1 MLPHFLHDI
10 PLLQRNQRL
19 MGVHYQN
26 LLAFWLSDE
35 LFVLVRKCGAS
46 QSRHVS
52 EIDLVVEN
60 ASDRAAA
67 PGIWPHRVQPRMGR
81 AGLAVIVICRCQH
94 LFRCE
99 DSGNLVRA
107 FTRSTQFKDSSHHR
121 RGFLIWNKILGVTI
135 LLSVAVRRSPA
146 QTLTALGLHLFDG
159 ANLFAGILR
168 VEFVRPIA
176 DGVEI
181 ITAFHQRIHAVI
193 DGNKTDAFFRKIY
206 FRVLSHLQVFTPKA
220 AEILDD

>member
-1 MLPHFLHDI
+1 MRNPTKVVQYYLDEIGFPDVMRRTGILSAFSVGVAFKAVFGFFHGFRPVQHHRLFAVRTEGKTGKHIRFVHMFGCSLFMLPHFLHDI

-19 MGVHYQN
+19 MSVHYQN
-26 LLAFWLSDE
+26 LLAFWFSDE

-67 PGIWPHRVQPRMGR
+67 PGIRPHRVQPRMRR

-121 RGFLIWNKILGVTI
+121 RGFLIWNDILGI
-135 LLSVAVRRSPA
+135 PS
-146 QTLTALGLHLFDG
+146 F
-159 ANLFAGILR
+159 LR
-168 VEFVRPIA
+168 
-176 DGVEI
+176 
-181 ITAFHQRIHAVI
+181 
-193 DGNKTDAFFRKIY
+193 
-206 FRVLSHLQVFTPKA
+206 
-220 AEILDD
+220 